1 MRTIVLA
8 TKNSHKIKELSA
20 MFSPFIAGKYSIIS
34 MTEAGFYGDIEETGK
49 TFEENAQIKAET
61 VCRATGFITFA
72 DDSGLE
78 VDALDGRPGV
88 YSARYGGEELNYDG
102 KIKLLLSEMENIA
115 DEKRTARFVSVFCC
129 VYPDGSGND
138 SICAR
143 GECDGI
149 IIREKRGNGD
159 FGYDPVFYYPPL
171 GKTFAEMT
179 TEEKN
184 TISHRGRAVEKF
196 IKMLCLD
203 K

>member
-1 MRTIVLA
+1 
-8 TKNSHKIKELSA
+8 
-20 MFSPFIAGKYSIIS
+20 MFSLFIDGKYKIIS
-34 MTEAGFYGDIEETGK
+34 MTEAGFSDDIEETGK
-49 TFEENAQIKAET
+49 TFEENALIKAET

-78 VDALDGRPGV
+78 VDALCGRPGV
-88 YSARYGGEELNYDG
+88 YSARYGGEELDYDG

-129 VYPDGSGND
+129 VYPDVRD
-138 SICAR
+138 SVCAR
-143 GECDGI
+143 GECEGV
-149 IIREKRGNGD
+149 IIREKRGDGN
-159 FGYDPVFYYPPL
+159 FGYDPVFYFPPL

-184 TISHRGRAVEKF
+184 TVSHRGRAVKKF